1 MKHREELELKLK
13 EEMSI
18 LIAKN
23 QDLMYK
29 ANSMERVLLEKFSAD
44 LRQRGEE
51 IWTITQERNQMEEQL
66 QRFLALPDPVGIGL
80 FFFYLPS
87 LILVGIG
94 LFFFKLPSLILLV

>member
-1 MKHREELELKLK
+1 
-13 EEMSI
+13 MSI

-80 FFFYLPS
+80 FFLFALPDP
-87 LILVGIG
+87 VGIG
-94 LFFFKLPSLILLV
+94 LFFFLNCPP